1 MAACRVLIDAG
12 NPRISLCIDVSAP
25 DKFLLRTKDY
35 AGGLLRLNSMQGLM
49 ILMLGLLTVLG
60 CSSQGGA
67 ATDASG
73 IDSDATV
80 VSIGEA
86 TYAVDLAILPE
97 ERQQG
102 LSGRESMPQDSGMLF
117 VFEEER
123 ALHFWMKEM
132 HFPLDIIWIDAQCS
146 LLEIAADV
154 PTPPPNGGNDDIP
167 RVQSPSPARFVL
179 EVNAGEAA
187 RNGLQ
192 AGDQIEFLGAIA
204 GKHGC

>member
-1 MAACRVLIDAG
+1 MAACRVLAVAG
-12 NPRISLCIDVSAP
+12 NPGISLCIDVSAP
-25 DKFLLRTKDY
+25 DKFLLRTKNY

-60 CSSQGGA
+60 CSSQGGS

-73 IDSDATV
+73 IDSDAAV

-154 PTPPPNGGNDDIP
+154 PTPPPNSGNDDIP
-167 RVQSPSPARFVL
+167 SVQSPSPARFVL
-179 EVNAGEAA
+179 GGQC
-187 RNGLQ
+187 RRG
-192 AGDQIEFLGAIA
+192 GT
-204 GKHGC
+204 